1 MTTVKIHGYF
11 RVSHHE
17 KIRVLHLQK
26 KLTSPLPSHFA
37 AAFNQNLLHFHSL
50 KITSIQIGVETHF
63 FTSRWKLEV
72 TLNRAALAYCV
83 CKKVFQES
91 FPQLTFEAQDC
102 RRR

>member
-1 MTTVKIHGYF
+1 MAIFVYHTTKKFVFFTFK
-11 RVSHHE
+11 
-17 KIRVLHLQK
+17 K

-83 CKKVFQES
+83 VYVKKFSKKVS
-91 FPQLTFEAQDC
+91 LN
-102 RRR
+102 